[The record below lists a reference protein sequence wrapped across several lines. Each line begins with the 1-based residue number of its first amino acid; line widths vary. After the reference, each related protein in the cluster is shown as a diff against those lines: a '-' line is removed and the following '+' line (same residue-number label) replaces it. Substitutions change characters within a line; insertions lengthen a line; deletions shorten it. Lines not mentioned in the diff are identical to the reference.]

1 MRLGDMSS
9 TLASDVA
16 VFPWGA
22 GVAAPVLVVNLEQPV
37 VARAILVDL
46 ADDISIAVTL
56 VLH

>member
-1 MRLGDMSS
+1 MSS